1 MCVLLRG
8 GRRLANVEL
17 AHVMGVR
24 LLAGLVRATSSAM
37 RLCSA
42 VPTFAMR
49 RARCRSLHRHVYRK
63 RRLALT
69 VRIEVDVSTLPPIPA
84 AAVSQSHSLTGR
96 VGSRAREEADARQVG
111 SGDEDWNGER
121 LRAAYKQATT
131 YCNFRRSR
139 FPSRFPLHGFEL
151 LRVIW
156 TIRFGACSR

>member
-1 MCVLLRG
+1 
-8 GRRLANVEL
+8 
-17 AHVMGVR
+17 
-24 LLAGLVRATSSAM
+24 
-37 RLCSA
+37 
-42 VPTFAMR
+42 
-49 RARCRSLHRHVYRK
+49 VYRK

-84 AAVSQSHSLTGR
+84 AAVSQSHR
-96 VGSRAREEADARQVG
+96 PCSRAREEADARQVG